1 MKRKRSKMR
10 DREGEQGV
18 GEMFEVDLLF
28 WFCCLFVTV
37 VADGCFQERIFF
49 FLGDERMRE
58 VRNDGFGFGDG
69 TVLQ

>member
-1 MKRKRSKMR
+1 MRMKRKRSNIRERK
-10 DREGEQGV
+10 REGEKGV

-49 FLGDERMRE
+49 FG
-58 VRNDGFGFGDG
+58 G
-69 TVLQ
+69 